1 MATYIINPNFV
12 TYAKAIYAPTT
23 CASYFANIESMLKF
37 VSKPDVDVTETDILM
52 WIADMTKNGLTNSSR
67 KQHLDSIKAYFKF
80 LVSKGYMTSNPA
92 KEVKVLNVSNK
103 AKHHMESNM
112 MEAMVASAKS
122 YRDKAIIILYATS
135 GMRVSELTGLTI
147 QQYMK
152 MKANGDNKIEIVS
165 KRDKHRFVYFNAQAQ
180 EAIDKYLPMR
190 VNANCDALFI
200 TNQGNP
206 IARNNMN
213 LALKKIAK
221 DAGISFWE
229 DMSNHQLRA
238 GCATIYYENGMGLH
252 DLQNLLGHSDVS
264 TTLRYTKSDDENV
277 SRQVMGMNVMKF

>member
-37 VSKPDVDVTETDILM
+37 VDKPDVDVTETDILM

-80 LVSKGYMTSNPA
+80 LVSKCYMSINPT

-122 YRDKAIIILYATS
+122 CRDKAIIILYATS

-221 DAGISFWE
+221 DAGVPFWE
-229 DMSNHQLRA
+229 DMCNHQLRS
-238 GCATIYYENGMGLH
+238 GCATTYYENGMGLH

-264 TTLRYTKSDDENV
+264 TTLRYTKSSDDNV
-277 SRQVMGMNVMKF
+277 CRQVMNMNVMNF

>member
-12 TYAKAIYAPTT
+12 TYAKATYATNT
-23 CASYFANIESMLKF
+23 CTSYFKNIETMLNF
-37 VSKPDVDVTETDILM
+37 VGKPENEITKSDILLWLSEM
-52 WIADMTKNGLTNSSR
+52 NNQGLSNSSR
-67 KQHLDSIKAYFKF
+67 KQHLDSAKAYFKY
-80 LVSKGYMTSNPA
+80 LTEEELITKNPTIGT
-92 KEVKVLNVSNK
+92 KVLNVSNK
-103 AKHHMESNM
+103 AKHHMDIEMMKNM
-112 MEAMVASAKS
+112 VDHAKTN
-122 YRDKAIIILYATS
+122 RDKAIIILYATS

-221 DAGISFWE
+221 DAGVPFWE
-229 DMSNHQLRA
+229 DMCNHQLRA
-238 GCATIYYENGMGLH
+238 GCATTYYENGMGLH

-264 TTLRYTKSDDENV
+264 TTLRYTKSSDDNV
-277 SRQVMGMNVMKF
+277 CRQVMNMNVMNF